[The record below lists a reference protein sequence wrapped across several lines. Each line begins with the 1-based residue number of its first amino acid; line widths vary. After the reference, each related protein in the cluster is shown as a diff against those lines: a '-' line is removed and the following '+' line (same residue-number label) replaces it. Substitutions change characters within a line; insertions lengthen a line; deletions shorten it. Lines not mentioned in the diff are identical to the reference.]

1 MQQFKLV
8 GKGVETMFYGL
19 ISILPRNIF
28 YTLLQKKLEERNR
41 KMYKVHPVTA
51 VQLEWSLWTRDAEE
65 EVIPMCRKLG
75 IGIVAYS
82 PLGRGMLTGKGVKPH
97 LGIAG
102 FSLVKGL

>member
-1 MQQFKLV
+1 MRSLP
-8 GKGVETMFYGL
+8 
-19 ISILPRNIF
+19 ILPGNIF
-28 YTLLQKKLEERNR
+28 YTVLQKKETTLEEGNR